1 MTRIEKINLN
11 SMSITEYQK
20 QKLKELFPE
29 AFTEGNKFEWDRLK
43 LTLGEAIDT
52 GKERFGMN

>member
-29 AFTEGNKFEWDRLK
+29 AFTEGNKIEWDRLK